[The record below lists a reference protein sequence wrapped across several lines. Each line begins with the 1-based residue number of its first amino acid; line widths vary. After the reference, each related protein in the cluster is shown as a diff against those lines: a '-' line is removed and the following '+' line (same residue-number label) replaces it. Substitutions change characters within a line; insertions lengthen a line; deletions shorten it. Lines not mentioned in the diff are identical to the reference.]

1 MPPDSIAKGEKLA
14 HRSGFVA
21 IVGRPNVGKSTLL
34 NQFLGEK
41 IAIVTPKPQTTRN
54 RIRGIRTTADA
65 QIIFVDTPGIHRP
78 SSLMNKR
85 MVDTATQTLTEVD
98 GILFLIDASRKLGGE
113 DEHVARMLARSGTPT
128 LILVNKIDLVAK
140 LELLPLMERCSILLP
155 GREIIPTSAV
165 KGENVELVLQLITKI
180 LPEGPRYYPEG
191 EITDQTERFIVAEM
205 IREKIFL
212 LTQQEIPYYTAV
224 VIDEFREREEKNLIV
239 IEATIYTDREAH
251 KPILIGKKGAML
263 KEIGTQARAEIE
275 RLLGCKVFLELFVK
289 VQQGWTQNPRALTE
303 FGL

>member
-1 MPPDSIAKGEKLA
+1 MTPDSITKEGPS

-21 IVGRPNVGKSTLL
+21 IVGCPNVGKSTLL

-65 QIIFVDTPGIHRP
+65 QIIFVDTPGIHRA

-98 GILFLIDASRKLGGE
+98 GILFLIDASKTLGGD
-113 DEHVARMLARSGTPT
+113 DEHVARMLANCTTPT
-128 LILVNKIDLVAK
+128 LVLINKIDLVAK
-140 LELLPLMERCSILLP
+140 LDLLPLMERCSTLLP
-155 GREIIPTSAV
+155 GREIVPTSAM
-165 KGENVELVLQLITKI
+165 KGENIDLVLDLIVKR

-212 LTQQEIPYYTAV
+212 LTRQEIPYYTAV
-224 VIDEFREREEKNLIV
+224 VVDEFHEREEKNLIV
-239 IEATIYTDREAH
+239 VAATIYTDREAH

-263 KEIGTQARAEIE
+263 KEIGSRARAEIE
-275 RLLGCKVFLELFVK
+275 NLLGCKVFLELFVK
-289 VQQGWTQNPRALTE
+289 VQQGWTQNPRALNE